1 MPIGAGR
8 QRDGVYYYGEAPLKI
23 QSSVVKTSKLWHKRM
38 EHPYSEVMSYYA
50 KELGF
55 YIVLEKK
62 IMCVTFATVLNKLD
76 HNSM

>member
-55 YIVLEKK
+55 LYCTGEKNNVCDVCYRAK
-62 IMCVTFATVLNKLD
+62 QTR
-76 HNSM
+76 S